1 MNKLLCAVAL
11 GTALFSMPSFA
22 DIGIT
27 AYAGQTYSQ
36 KLHTSKGQE
45 HELADDTHFAVSVDH
60 HIDGAK
66 YGIYYS
72 FFESELENS
81 PTHKVDSELLLF
93 QSAVKRPITD
103 NLYTY
108 VGAQLGVNRI
118 TTNFVDDDTF
128 FATGLFAGLD
138 YQLGAGFSVGTEV
151 RWVATIVKN
160 TSAVSCDNDP
170 ETVDTCSWHFDNDS
184 LSQFQASANITY
196 RF

>member
-1 MNKLLCAVAL
+1 MNKLLCAAAL
-11 GTALFSMPSFA
+11 GAALFSVPSFA

-27 AYAGQTYSQ
+27 AYAGQTLNQ
-36 KLHTSKGQE
+36 KISTSKGQE
-45 HELADDTHFAVSVDH
+45 HEIVDDTHFAVSVDR

-72 FFESELENS
+72 VFESELENS

-93 QSAVKRPITD
+93 QSAVKRPVTD
-103 NLYTY
+103 NLQTY
-108 VGAQLGVNRI
+108 LGAHLGVNRI
-118 TTNFVDDDTF
+118 STNFVKDDTF

-160 TSAVSCDNDP
+160 TSAVSCDNNPD
-170 ETVDTCSWHFDNDS
+170 TADTCSWHFDNES